1 MVLALIALAPIFS
14 KFFSIPWL
22 DIISRE
28 ASQQEVMESFVN
40 AFGDFGA
47 MDGLM
52 MFVLY
57 IPFIYLSIAWS
68 LTTPFVV
75 FGGLDAWSAMEA
87 SRKVITKKFGM
98 VFLFFFV
105 WGLLFMAGLLTLGLA
120 YLVFI
125 PAFFAGMYLLF
136 KDAVGAALDAPDS
149 MDVTDHLVSE

>member
-120 YLVFI
+120 
-125 PAFFAGMYLLF
+125 
-136 KDAVGAALDAPDS
+136 
-149 MDVTDHLVSE
+149 